1 MAEPTVRVLLIDD
14 ESSRFV
20 ITRDLFDVRYP
31 GRFAFD
37 WAGSFADGL
46 AAIRLSRHDV
56 YLVDHRIGG
65 QRGVELVAA
74 VAAECQAPLIVTS
87 EHENHELDVAALR
100 AGAADYLV
108 REVHDV
114 AHLEHAIRYAL
125 QQHRLLTQLEQER
138 DLLRALMENLP
149 ESIYFKD
156 AASRF
161 LRISKSKA
169 LRSGLSDAVDAVGK
183 TDFDFFSSEDAQ
195 AAFADEQEI
204 MRAQRP
210 IVGKEEMHVWPDG
223 RTSWVATS
231 KLPLRDKQG
240 HVIGTFG
247 ISHDITEQKQALQ
260 ALRDSEFRTRM
271 IVETALDAFVAMDRD
286 GAIIDWNAQAEA
298 TFGWSVQEV
307 LGKPLVEVIIPIPF
321 RAAHRAG
328 LEKYLSTGQ
337 AKILG
342 QRLELTALHRGGHE
356 FPIEVTISALRLDQ
370 RRLENGDR
378 SLDARHESLPLQPAS
393 NSKDSVVFAAF
404 IHDITKRKR
413 AEAALREAKELAE
426 SANRAK
432 SDFLANMSH
441 EIRTPMN
448 AILGMTELV
457 LDTSLADA
465 QREYLLTVRE
475 SGDALLRVINDIL
488 DFSKIEAGK
497 LDLIPDVFSLREM
510 LGDAMKS
517 LAVRAHREHLELA
530 FRVAADVPDTLVGDA
545 GRLRQIVVNLV
556 GNSIKFTH
564 RGEVVLD
571 VSRAESGE
579 GFQPALG
586 GLVEGKTDSSA
597 GQIGNLPH
605 ETSARTPT
613 ISLHF
618 YVRDTG
624 IGIARDKQALIF
636 EAFEQADT
644 STTRRYGGTGL
655 GLAISQRLVKLMGGR
670 IWVDSEPGIGSTFH
684 FIATFVVPP
693 VPLEPTAARMVV
705 MHGTRVLIVD
715 DNATNRLILEEMLG
729 NWGLEPVCAASAR
742 QAMECMS
749 EATRTARP
757 FSIVL
762 SDLHMPDT
770 DGFMLAKAIREQPEL
785 AQTLMLMLTSGD
797 RQGDLALCRELG
809 ISAYLFK
816 PIKQSE
822 LFNALVTTLG
832 VNGVED
838 HATPAPAPIDKLP
851 PLRILLAEDNLAN
864 QKLAVGLLTKWG
876 HHVTVTN
883 NGAEALRAWAEPPD
897 GRPFDVV
904 LMDVQMPEMDGFEA
918 TAAIREREQ
927 SHGRRTPIVAMTAH
941 AMKGDRELCLAAGMD
956 GYIAKPIRQRD
967 VVTVLRQ
974 SLGGEAGL
982 LRLTAEQDALV
993 PRNDAP
999 QAVAPAD
1006 SRRLNWKQALR
1017 FVGNDESLLSEV
1029 LAAFVEECPDLQAQL
1044 QRAATNKDWL
1054 TVAKTSHTLQAALRL
1069 FGGEAVDLAI
1079 ALEGRCKRG
1088 PTDEC
1093 PVLFEKFRRELEN
1106 VQAEVQDYLKG
1117 H

>member
-1 MAEPTVRVLLIDD
+1 MC
-14 ESSRFV
+14 SS
-20 ITRDLFDVRYP
+20 DL
-31 GRFAFD
+31 
-37 WAGSFADGL
+37 
-46 AAIRLSRHDV
+46 
-56 YLVDHRIGG
+56 
-65 QRGVELVAA
+65 
-74 VAAECQAPLIVTS
+74 
-87 EHENHELDVAALR
+87 
-100 AGAADYLV
+100 
-108 REVHDV
+108 
-114 AHLEHAIRYAL
+114 
-125 QQHRLLTQLEQER
+125 
-138 DLLRALMENLP
+138 
-149 ESIYFKD
+149 
-156 AASRF
+156 
-161 LRISKSKA
+161 
-169 LRSGLSDAVDAVGK
+169 
-183 TDFDFFSSEDAQ
+183 
-195 AAFADEQEI
+195 
-204 MRAQRP
+204 
-210 IVGKEEMHVWPDG
+210 
-223 RTSWVATS
+223 
-231 KLPLRDKQG
+231 
-240 HVIGTFG
+240 
-247 ISHDITEQKQALQ
+247 
-260 ALRDSEFRTRM
+260 
-271 IVETALDAFVAMDRD
+271 
-286 GAIIDWNAQAEA
+286 
-298 TFGWSVQEV
+298 
-307 LGKPLVEVIIPIPF
+307 
-321 RAAHRAG
+321 
-328 LEKYLSTGQ
+328 
-337 AKILG
+337 
-342 QRLELTALHRGGHE
+342 
-356 FPIEVTISALRLDQ
+356 
-370 RRLENGDR
+370 
-378 SLDARHESLPLQPAS
+378 
-393 NSKDSVVFAAF
+393 
-404 IHDITKRKR
+404 
-413 AEAALREAKELAE
+413 
-426 SANRAK
+426 
-432 SDFLANMSH
+432 
-441 EIRTPMN
+441 
-448 AILGMTELV
+448 
-457 LDTSLADA
+457 
-465 QREYLLTVRE
+465 
-475 SGDALLRVINDIL
+475 
-488 DFSKIEAGK
+488 
-497 LDLIPDVFSLREM
+497 
-510 LGDAMKS
+510 
-517 LAVRAHREHLELA
+517 
-530 FRVAADVPDTLVGDA
+530 
-545 GRLRQIVVNLV
+545 
-556 GNSIKFTH
+556 
-564 RGEVVLD
+564 
-571 VSRAESGE
+571 
-579 GFQPALG
+579 
-586 GLVEGKTDSSA
+586 
-597 GQIGNLPH
+597 
-605 ETSARTPT
+605 
-613 ISLHF
+613 
-618 YVRDTG
+618 
-624 IGIARDKQALIF
+624 
-636 EAFEQADT
+636 
-644 STTRRYGGTGL
+644 TTRRYGGTGL

-742 QAMECMS
+742 QAMECLS

-838 HATPAPAPIDKLP
+838 HATPTPAPIDKLP

-918 TAAIREREQ
+918 TAAIREQER

-967 VVTVLRQ
+967 VVTVLR
-974 SLGGEAGL
+974 SALGGLGGDIDL
-982 LRLTAEQDALV
+982 LRLTAERDALPFKHATSPLECDDSSSLSLPLPV
-993 PRNDAP
+993 GQASETLSDVIRHKDKESGNEFPHSKSALDSAP
-999 QAVAPAD
+999 VPAD
-1006 SRRLNWKQALR
+1006 SRRLNWTKALR

>member
-1 MAEPTVRVLLIDD
+1 MAELTVRVLLIDD
-14 ESSRFV
+14 DSSTFDL
-20 ITRDLFDVRYP
+20 TRELFHERYP

-37 WAGSFADGL
+37 WAGSFDDGL
-46 AAIRLSRHDV
+46 AAIRQGRHDV

-74 VAAECQAPLIVTS
+74 VAAECQAPIIVTS
-87 EHENHELDVAALR
+87 EQENHELDVAALR

-108 REVHDV
+108 RDAHDV

-125 QQHRLLTQLEQER
+125 QQHKLWAALGHER

-149 ESIYFKD
+149 DSIYFKD

-161 LRISKSKA
+161 LRVSKSKA
-169 LRSGLSDAVDAVGK
+169 LRSGLSDAAEAVGK
-183 TDFDFFSSEDAQ
+183 SDFDFFKPEDAQ

-204 MRAQRP
+204 MRSERP

-231 KLPLRDKQG
+231 KLPLRDEQG
-240 HVIGTFG
+240 RVIGTFG

-271 IVETALDAFVAMDRD
+271 IVETALDAFIAIDHD

-298 TFGWSVQEV
+298 TFGWAELDV
-307 LGKPLVEVIIPIPF
+307 LGKPLAEVIIPPQF
-321 RAAHRAG
+321 RAAHKTG
-328 LEKYLSTGQ
+328 LERYLHSRQ

-342 QRLELTALHRGGHE
+342 QRLELTALHRDGRE
-356 FPIEVTISALRLDQ
+356 FPVEITISALHLDD

-378 SLDARHESLPLQPAS
+378 SLDGRHESTPAHQTLKS
-393 NSKDSVVFAAF
+393 NENVVFAAF
-404 IHDITKRKR
+404 IHDITKRKA
-413 AEAALREAKELAE
+413 AEVALREAKEAAE
-426 SANRAK
+426 SANRSK

-457 LDTSLADA
+457 LDTPLADA
-465 QREYLLTVRE
+465 QRDYLLTVRE

-517 LAVRAHREHLELA
+517 LAVRAHREQLELA
-530 FRVAADVPDTLVGDA
+530 FRVAADVPETLVGDA

-556 GNSIKFTH
+556 GNAIKFTP

-571 VSRAESGE
+571 VSRAEDCTL
-579 GFQPALG
+579 AM
-586 GLVEGKTDSSA
+586 SSDGA
-597 GQIGNLPH
+597 IV
-605 ETSARTPT
+605 TPM
-613 ISLHF
+613 IVLHF

-624 IGIARDKQALIF
+624 IGIAPEKQALIF

-655 GLAISQRLVKLMGGR
+655 GLAISQRLVRLMGGR

-684 FIATFVVPP
+684 FTAKFVVPP
-693 VPLEPTAARMVV
+693 VPLEPVAARTVV

-715 DNATNRLILEEMLG
+715 DNATNRLILEEMLS

-742 QAMECMS
+742 QALEQLQL
-749 EATRTARP
+749 ATQDGKP

-762 SDLHMPDT
+762 SDLHMPDA
-770 DGFMLAKAIREQPEL
+770 DGFMLAQAIRDQPTL
-785 AQTLMLMLTSGD
+785 ARTLILMLTSGD
-797 RQGDLALCRELG
+797 RQGDTAKCREIG

-822 LFNALVTTLG
+822 LFNALVATLG

-838 HATPAPAPIDKLP
+838 HATPTPVEALEELP
-851 PLRILLAEDNLAN
+851 PMRILLAEDSLAN

-876 HHVTVTN
+876 HHVTVAN
-883 NGAEALRAWAEPPD
+883 NGAEALRAWAEPPE

-904 LMDVQMPEMDGFEA
+904 LMDVQMPVMDGFEA
-918 TAAIREREQ
+918 TAAIRDRER
-927 SHGRRTPIVAMTAH
+927 SLGRHTPIVAMTAH
-941 AMKGDRELCLAAGMD
+941 AMKGDRERCLAAGMD
-956 GYIAKPIRQRD
+956 GYIAKPIRQQE
-967 VVTVLRQ
+967 VVAVLRQ
-974 SLGGEAGL
+974 SLAGKTGL
-982 LRLTAEQDALV
+982 SHLTAEQGAL
-993 PRNDAP
+993 AP
-999 QAVAPAD
+999 VAPDPQKLAAATT
-1006 SRRLNWKQALR
+1006 RRLDWNRALR
-1017 FVGNDESLLSEV
+1017 YVANDRDLLDEV
-1029 LAAFVEECPDLQAQL
+1029 LAAFVEEYPSLLARLHQS
-1044 QRAATNKDWL
+1044 ATAEDWL
-1054 TVAKTSHTLQAALRL
+1054 TVAKTSHTFQAALRL
-1069 FGGEAVDLAI
+1069 FGGEVLDLAI
-1079 ALEGRCKRG
+1079 ALENSCKQGR
-1088 PTDEC
+1088 TDESR
-1093 PVLFEKFRRELEN
+1093 VLFEKFTGELEN
-1106 VQAEVQDYLKG
+1106 VLVEVQGSLKG
-1117 H
+1117 S

>member
-161 LRISKSKA
+161 LRVSKSKA

-298 TFGWSVQEV
+298 TFGWVEREV
-307 LGKPLVEVIIPIPF
+307 LGKPLVEVVIPTHF
-321 RAAHRAG
+321 RAAHKAG

-342 QRLELTALHRGGHE
+342 QRLELTALHRNGHE
-356 FPIEVTISALRLDQ
+356 FPIEITISALRLDQ

-378 SLDARHESLPLQPAS
+378 SLDGRHESLPPHQTT

-404 IHDITKRKR
+404 IHDITKRKQ
-413 AEAALREAKELAE
+413 AESALREAKELAE

-571 VSRAESGE
+571 VSRAENGDAALSRSGIV
-579 GFQPALG
+579 A
-586 GLVEGKTDSSA
+586 
-597 GQIGNLPH
+597 
-605 ETSARTPT
+605 TPT

-684 FIATFVVPP
+684 FTATFVVPP
-693 VPLEPTAARMVV
+693 VPLEPLAARMVV

-742 QAMECMS
+742 QAMECLR
-749 EATRTARP
+749 EATRAARP

-838 HATPAPAPIDKLP
+838 HATPTPTPAPIDKLP

-897 GRPFDVV
+897 GRLFDVV

-918 TAAIREREQ
+918 TAAIRERER
-927 SHGRRTPIVAMTAH
+927 SLGRRTPIVAMTAH

-967 VVTVLRQ
+967 VVTVLR
-974 SLGGEAGL
+974 SALGGLGGEAGL
-982 LRLTAEQDALV
+982 LRLTAERDTPASLDNPSQTPV
-993 PRNDAP
+993 
-999 QAVAPAD
+999 PAD
-1006 SRRLNWKQALR
+1006 SRRLNWNKALR
-1017 FVGNDESLLSEV
+1017 FVGNDDSLLSEV
-1029 LAAFVEECPDLQAQL
+1029 LAAFVEECPELQAQL

-1069 FGGEAVDLAI
+1069 FGGEAVELAI
-1079 ALEGRCKRG
+1079 ALEDRCKRG

-1093 PVLFEKFRRELEN
+1093 PVLFEKFHRELEN

>member
-1 MAEPTVRVLLIDD
+1 MAEQTVRVLLIDD
-14 ESSRFV
+14 DSSTFDL
-20 ITRDLFDVRYP
+20 TRELFDERYP

-37 WAGSFADGL
+37 WAGSFDDGL
-46 AAIRLSRHDV
+46 AAIRQARHDV
-56 YLVDHRIGG
+56 CLVDHRIGG

-108 REVHDV
+108 RDVRDV

-125 QQHRLLTQLEQER
+125 QQHRLLTELEQER

-149 ESIYFKD
+149 DSIYFKD

-169 LRSGLSDAVDAVGK
+169 LRSGLKDAADAVGK
-183 TDFDFFSSEDAQ
+183 TDFDFFKPDDAQ
-195 AAFADEQEI
+195 ASFTDEQEI
-204 MRAQRP
+204 MRMGRA

-247 ISHDITEQKQALQ
+247 ISHDITEQKLALQ

-271 IVETALDAFVAMDRD
+271 IVETALDAFIAMDHE

-298 TFGWSVQEV
+298 TFGWAEREV
-307 LGKPLVEVIIPIPF
+307 LGRPLVEVIIPPQF
-321 RAAHRAG
+321 HAAHKTG
-328 LEKYLSTGQ
+328 LGRYLHTRQ

-342 QRLELTALHRGGHE
+342 QRLELTALHRDGHE
-356 FPIEVTISALRLDQ
+356 FPVEITISALHLDD

-378 SLDARHESLPLQPAS
+378 SLEGRHESVPLDRALQS
-393 NSKDSVVFAAF
+393 HDSVVFAAF
-404 IHDITKRKR
+404 IHDITKRKA
-413 AEAALREAKELAE
+413 AEAALRDAKEAAE
-426 SANRAK
+426 AANRSK

-457 LDTSLADA
+457 LDTPLADA

-497 LDLIPDVFSLREM
+497 LDLIPDVFSLREI

-517 LAVRAHREHLELA
+517 LAVRAHREQLELA
-530 FRVAADVPDTLVGDA
+530 FRVAANVPDTLVGDA

-556 GNSIKFTH
+556 GNAIKFTP

-571 VSRAESGE
+571 VSQDDGAASLQLDG
-579 GFQPALG
+579 AI
-586 GLVEGKTDSSA
+586 V
-597 GQIGNLPH
+597 
-605 ETSARTPT
+605 TPT
-613 ISLHF
+613 IVLHF

-624 IGIARDKQALIF
+624 IGIATEKQALIF

-670 IWVDSEPGIGSTFH
+670 IWVDSELGIGSTFH
-684 FIATFVVPP
+684 FTTTFVVSP
-693 VPLEPTAARMVV
+693 VPLEPVAARTVV

-715 DNATNRLILEEMLG
+715 DNATNRLILEEMLS

-742 QAMECMS
+742 QALEQLQL
-749 EATRTARP
+749 AAQDGRP

-762 SDLHMPDT
+762 SDLHMPDA
-770 DGFMLAKAIREQPEL
+770 DGFMLAKSIRDQP
-785 AQTLMLMLTSGD
+785 TLTRTMLLMLTSGD
-797 RQGDLALCRELG
+797 RQGDTAKCRELG

-822 LFNALVTTLG
+822 LFNALVATLG

-838 HATPAPAPIDKLP
+838 HATPTPAAALEQLP
-851 PLRILLAEDNLAN
+851 PMRILLAEDSLAN

-876 HHVTVTN
+876 HQVTVAN
-883 NGAEALRAWAEPPD
+883 NGAEALRAWAEPPE

-918 TAAIREREQ
+918 TAAIRDRE
-927 SHGRRTPIVAMTAH
+927 SAFGGLGRHTPIIAMTAH
-941 AMKGDRELCLAAGMD
+941 AMKGDRERCLDAGMD
-956 GYIAKPIRQRD
+956 GYIAKPIRQHE
-967 VVTVLRQ
+967 VVAVLR
-974 SLGGEAGL
+974 SAIGGLVGETGL
-982 LRLTAEQDALV
+982 FRLTAEKDAL
-993 PRNDAP
+993 AP
-999 QAVAPAD
+999 VDAD
-1006 SRRLNWKQALR
+1006 SKIITAAAERRLNWNRALR
-1017 FVGNDESLLSEV
+1017 FVANDQDLLREV
-1029 LAAFVEECPDLQAQL
+1029 LAAFVEECPDLQARLRQ
-1044 QRAATNKDWL
+1044 AADSEDWL

-1069 FGGEAVDLAI
+1069 FGGDVLDLAV
-1079 ALEGRCKRG
+1079 ALEDRCKRG
-1088 PTDEC
+1088 QTDESR
-1093 PVLFEKFRRELEN
+1093 VLFEKFSGELEN
-1106 VQAEVQDYLKG
+1106 VLAEVQGYLKG
-1117 H
+1117 S

>member
-1 MAEPTVRVLLIDD
+1 MAEQTVRVLLIDD
-14 ESSRFV
+14 DSSTFDL
-20 ITRDLFDVRYP
+20 TRELFNERYP

-37 WAGSFADGL
+37 WAGSFEAGL
-46 AAIRLSRHDV
+46 AAIRQARHDV

-65 QRGVELVAA
+65 NRGVELVAT
-74 VAAECQAPLIVTS
+74 VAAECQAPMIVTS
-87 EHENHELDVAALR
+87 EQENHDLDVAALR

-108 REVHDV
+108 RDV
-114 AHLEHAIRYAL
+114 RDVGHLEHAIRYAL
-125 QQHRLLTQLEQER
+125 QQNELWAALGRER

-149 ESIYFKD
+149 DSIYFKD

-161 LRISKSKA
+161 LRVSKSKA
-169 LRSGLSDAVDAVGK
+169 LRSGLKDAAEAIGK
-183 TDFDFFSSEDAQ
+183 SDFDFFKPEDAQ
-195 AAFADEQEI
+195 ASFADEQEI
-204 MRAQRP
+204 MRSGVP
-210 IVGKEEMHVWPDG
+210 LMGKEEKHVWPDG

-231 KLPLRDKQG
+231 KLPLHDQQG
-240 HVIGTFG
+240 RVIGTFG
-247 ISHDITEQKQALQ
+247 ISHDITEQKNALQ

-271 IVETALDAFVAMDRD
+271 IVETALDAFIAMDHE

-298 TFGWSVQEV
+298 TFGWAERDV
-307 LGKPLVEVIIPIPF
+307 LGKPLVQVIIPPQF
-321 RAAHRAG
+321 HAAHKAG
-328 LEKYLSTGQ
+328 LERYLHTRQ

-342 QRLELTALHRGGHE
+342 QRLELTALHRDGHE
-356 FPIEVTISALRLDQ
+356 FPVEITISALHLDD

-378 SLDARHESLPLQPAS
+378 SLEGRHESVPLDRALQS
-393 NSKDSVVFAAF
+393 HDSVVFAAF
-404 IHDITKRKR
+404 IHDITKRKA
-413 AEAALREAKELAE
+413 AEAALRVAKETAE
-426 SANRAK
+426 AANRSK

-457 LDTSLADA
+457 LDTPLADA

-517 LAVRAHREHLELA
+517 LAVRAHREQLELA

-556 GNSIKFTH
+556 GNAIKFTP

-571 VSRAESGE
+571 VSRSEDDAAASHLNG
-579 GFQPALG
+579 AI
-586 GLVEGKTDSSA
+586 V
-597 GQIGNLPH
+597 
-605 ETSARTPT
+605 TPT
-613 ISLHF
+613 IVLHF

-624 IGIARDKQALIF
+624 IGIVPEKQALIF

-670 IWVDSEPGIGSTFH
+670 IWVDSEFGIGSTFH
-684 FIATFVVPP
+684 FIAKFVVPP
-693 VPLEPTAARMVV
+693 VPLEPVTARMVV

-715 DNATNRLILEEMLG
+715 DNATNRLILEEMLS

-742 QAMECMS
+742 QALEQLQI
-749 EATRTARP
+749 AAQDGRP

-762 SDLHMPDT
+762 SDLHMPDA
-770 DGFMLAKAIREQPEL
+770 DGFMLAKAIREQP
-785 AQTLMLMLTSGD
+785 TLTRTMLLMLTSGD
-797 RQGDLALCRELG
+797 RQGDTAKCRELG

-822 LFNALVTTLG
+822 LFNALVAALG

-838 HATPAPAPIDKLP
+838 HSTPTPPTVLEELP
-851 PLRILLAEDNLAN
+851 PMRILLAEDSLAN

-876 HHVTVTN
+876 HHVTVAN
-883 NGAEALRAWAEPPD
+883 NGAEALRAWAEPPE

-918 TAAIREREQ
+918 TAAIRDRER
-927 SHGRRTPIVAMTAH
+927 SLGRHTPIIAMTAH
-941 AMKGDRELCLAAGMD
+941 AMKGDRERCLDAGMD
-956 GYIAKPIRQRD
+956 GYIAKPIRQQE
-967 VVTVLRQ
+967 VVAVLRQ
-974 SLGGEAGL
+974 SLVGETGL
-982 LRLTAEQDALV
+982 FRLTAEKAALV
-993 PRNDAP
+993 PADDDSKTAT
-999 QAVAPAD
+999 APAA
-1006 SRRLNWKQALR
+1006 RRLDWNRALR
-1017 FVGNDESLLSEV
+1017 FVANDQDLLDEV
-1029 LAAFVEECPDLQAQL
+1029 LTAFAEECPDLQARLRQ
-1044 QRAATNKDWL
+1044 AADAKDWQ

-1069 FGGEAVDLAI
+1069 FGGEVLDLAI
-1079 ALEGRCKRG
+1079 ALEGCCKRG
-1088 PTDEC
+1088 QMDENR
-1093 PVLFEKFRRELEN
+1093 VLFEKFSGELEN
-1106 VQAEVQDYLKG
+1106 VLSEVQGSLKVS
-1117 H
+1117 